1 MTKTE
6 DLYRSMVEL
15 QIKTNESISKL
26 YAQNEIA
33 NNTLRGIEEHLAKL
47 NSKVATHEK
56 IINERAEAVSDLKHL
71 QEIVAPMTDKIRS
84 LEDCNLSNKA
94 IKRFMGA
101 MFSAGIALGG
111 LVVSVI
117 AIILKLV

>member
-26 YAQNEIA
+26 YAQNEVA
-33 NNTLRGIEEHLAKL
+33 NNKLEGILEHLTKL

-71 QEIVAPMTDKIRS
+71 QSIVAPIPEQIRA
-84 LEDCNLSNKA
+84 LEDCNLSNKS
-94 IKRFMGA
+94 IKRFMGT

-111 LVVSVI
+111 LIVSVVT
-117 AIILKLV
+117 IILKAL

>member
-6 DLYRSMVEL
+6 DLYQSIVDL
-15 QIKTNESISKL
+15 QIKTNDFFAKV
-26 YAQNEIA
+26 YAQNDIT
-33 NNTLRGIEEHLAKL
+33 NNKLQGILEHLDRL
-47 NSKVATHEK
+47 NSKVASHEK

-71 QEIVAPMTDKIRS
+71 QEIVAPMPEKIRS
-84 LEDCNLSNKA
+84 LEDCNLSNKT

-111 LVVSVI
+111 LIVSIVT
-117 AIILKLV
+117 IILKVT